1 MAGPMA
7 GVVGHPQTQLKA
19 EEPINAEHGADAPL
33 LDPQKKAQS
42 TRLHRPSHPLSQKI
56 QKKTHVTSIKKAW
69 QGLHEFLQSRI
80 PGVCSDHMGVS
91 IAMGV
96 PQ

>member
-1 MAGPMA
+1 MTPCPVRLPTFQWDCHAMAGPMA

-56 QKKTHVTSIKKAW
+56 QKKNACDEH
-69 QGLHEFLQSRI
+69 
-80 PGVCSDHMGVS
+80 
-91 IAMGV
+91 
-96 PQ
+96 